1 MKSPMVEKAR
11 WINRQEKDG
20 YSDLKILHSNA
31 GYYVGTIYKEMLPGT
46 RDSEYFKTEAEAK
59 VFLATVE
66 SLTFEEAAKLLRKE
80 P

>member
-1 MKSPMVEKAR
+1 MKSPMIERAR
-11 WINRQEKDG
+11 WINRQEKDE
-20 YSDLKILHSNA
+20 YSDLRVLHSNA
-31 GYYVGTIYKEMLPGT
+31 GYYIGTLYMETMPGS